1 MNHAR
6 GGKFYIKEVSALT
19 GLSKQVI
26 RKWEERYDIIQPV
39 RHENGYRL
47 YSEEDINTLLT
58 IKSLQK
64 KGFSI
69 KQASNLAKEKLD
81 TMENATIQA
90 KSSLDIELN
99 YYVIQLMEIGYTC
112 NELDLLIVLK
122 QAYHFYGLEKF
133 LTSVVSPFLQE
144 VGDMWESGEWDEYQE
159 SVSSMVV
166 KDFLVQIR
174 RNFQYSD
181 KAELVLGACLPH
193 EYHEIPVHYI
203 LLRFML
209 RGWKTTLIGA
219 SPAPGSIQSLITRLQ
234 PVKVLLSASTTLPF
248 EKDPDLLSTLDL
260 FAAENKEIEFYLGGA
275 GAMQYTK
282 DKTINNI
289 CVTNSIEEILLTK
302 QGKESGISGQ

>member
-1 MNHAR
+1 MNHTR
-6 GGKFYIKEVSALT
+6 GGTFYIKDVSAVT

-47 YSEEDINTLLT
+47 YSKEDINTLLT

-69 KQASNLAKEKLD
+69 KQAANFAKEGLLTEEKAEVQSNSAFNPD
-81 TMENATIQA
+81 
-90 KSSLDIELN
+90 LN
-99 YYVIQLMEIGYTC
+99 DYVIRLIEKGYTC
-112 NELDLLIVLK
+112 NELDLLVVLK

-133 LTSVVSPFLQE
+133 LTTVVSPFLIE
-144 VGDMWESGEWDEYQE
+144 VGDRWESGEWDEYQE

-174 RNFQYSD
+174 RNFQYAD
-181 KAELVLGACLPH
+181 KASLVLGACLPH
-193 EYHEIPVHYI
+193 EHHEIPVHYI

-219 SPAPGSIQSLITRLQ
+219 SPAPGSIQSLVTRLK
-234 PVKVLLSASTTLPF
+234 PRKVLLSASTTLPF
-248 EKDPDLLSTLDL
+248 EKDPDLLKTLDS
-260 FAAENKEIEFYLGGA
+260 FAAENKTIEFYLGGA
-275 GAMQYTK
+275 GAMLYTK

-289 CVTNSIEEILLTK
+289 CVTNSIEDILSLK
-302 QGKESGISGQ
+302 Q

>member
-1 MNHAR
+1 MNHTH
-6 GGKFYIKEVSALT
+6 GGKYYIKEVSAVT

-47 YSEEDINTLLT
+47 YSERDINILLT

-69 KQASNLAKEKLD
+69 KQAATEAKERLVSVDKDAVQTKVVLH
-81 TMENATIQA
+81 
-90 KSSLDIELN
+90 SELN
-99 YYVIQLMEIGYTC
+99 SYVIQLIEIGYTC
-112 NELDLLIVLK
+112 NELELLVVLK
-122 QAYHFYGLEKF
+122 HAYHFYGLEKF
-133 LTSVVSPFLQE
+133 LTSVVSPFLKE
-144 VGDMWESGEWDEYQE
+144 VGDRWESGEWDEYQE

-181 KAELVLGACLPH
+181 NASLVLGACLPH
-193 EYHEIPVHYI
+193 EYHEIPVHYL

-219 SPAPGSIQSLITRLQ
+219 SPAPGSIQSLVTRLK
-234 PVKVLLSASTTLPF
+234 PRKVLLSASTTLPF
-248 EKDPDLLSTLDL
+248 EKDPELLSSLDS
-260 FAAENKEIEFYLGGA
+260 FAAENKRIEFYLGGA
-275 GAMQYTK
+275 GAIQYTK

-289 CVTNSIEEILLTK
+289 YITNSIEEILLIDQK
-302 QGKESGISGQ
+302 DSGNLPI

>member
-6 GGKFYIKEVSALT
+6 GGRFYIKEVSAVT

-47 YSEEDINTLLT
+47 YSEEDISTLLT

-64 KGFSI
+64 KGLSI
-69 KQASNLAKEKLD
+69 KQAMVLAKD
-81 TMENATIQA
+81 AHVT
-90 KSSLDIELN
+90 ELN

-133 LTSVVSPFLQE
+133 LTYVVSPFFKKI
-144 VGDMWESGEWDEYQE
+144 GDMWESGEWDEYQE
-159 SVSSMVV
+159 SVSSMAV

-181 KAELVLGACLPH
+181 KAKLVLGACLPH

-203 LLRFML
+203 LLQFML

-219 SPAPGSIQSLITRLQ
+219 SPAPGSIQSLITRLK

-260 FAAENKEIEFYLGGA
+260 FAAENKEIEIFLGGA
-275 GAMQYTK
+275 GAIQYTK

-289 CVTNSIEEILLTK
+289 CVTNSIEEILLT
-302 QGKESGISGQ
+302 